1 MFLMWRSC
9 HAFISHVQNSIIH
22 GWEKALAVFFFPWT
36 EKAMNLLFLAVTSV
50 KFSHRNA
57 WMFTGFSSNSVPCVL
72 WHTMPLTTPPLV
84 IFFLLFYF
92 FMVCLSQARP
102 FINLQT
108 GNKCR
113 PPSNRVGQAKTR
125 KIKTGLNS
133 TALVITFSGLLVC
146 EIW

>member
-1 MFLMWRSC
+1 MWRSC

-22 GWEKALAVFFFPWT
+22 GWEKALAVFFFHEQKRPWSYYSLLSPLLNFLT
-36 EKAMNLLFLAVTSV
+36 ETHECLLASAVILSRACSGTRC
-50 KFSHRNA
+50 H
-57 WMFTGFSSNSVPCVL
+57 WP
-72 WHTMPLTTPPLV
+72 PPLV